1 MSEPDASPESVVR
14 SAGSA
19 FRYVF
24 GGGFFG
30 LGIFALVAVAEYQAE
45 PQRVLAVATLDRL
58 RVGDPTASAMTRDDL
73 ASALAGL
80 PSSSREGL
88 EIVRRASSFVA
99 GWNTTV
105 SWGERCVEV
114 DAYAPSGRT
123 RLYVPMRE
131 DATVWVLTAIL
142 TEEPD
147 WGPCSSD

>member
-14 SAGSA
+14 STGSA
-19 FRYVF
+19 FRYVL

-30 LGIFALVAVAEYQAE
+30 LGIFALVAIAEYRAE

-58 RVGDPTASAMTRDDL
+58 RVGDPTASASTRDDL
-73 ASALAGL
+73 AHAIAGL
-80 PSSSREGL
+80 PSSSRDGL
-88 EIVRRASSFVA
+88 EVARRASSFVA
-99 GWNTTV
+99 SWNTTV

-114 DAYAPSGRT
+114 DAYAPSGPT
-123 RLYVPMRE
+123 RLYVPLRE
-131 DATVWVLTAIL
+131 DASVWVLTAIL